1 MKQLLDY
8 QNTARAQIIDFYQKY
23 LRTVSSLSTAGIS
36 KTTAS
41 TLAWQDS
48 IERVNRI
55 YRESIDREGNSIP
68 NCSVTIPT
76 GGGKTATGLVAAA
89 ELATLETHRQNFIV
103 WMVPSDAIYTQVK
116 QSFSPE
122 GAYNRLL
129 FSLTG
134 KKINLKLSTDVW
146 IDEDLT
152 SNDSLTILLLSKDS
166 LVRDTRNRKA
176 LLIYRNTDNV
186 ARLSCFIG
194 HAQPSLFAL
203 LELIK
208 PIFVIDESHKIYTS
222 IGQRFFQETSVA
234 RFVLELSATPKR
246 YSEDHYPN
254 IICEFSAADLI
265 KHSLIKKGI
274 KYNATIGQSLDELL
288 ESVIGLRAI
297 LAKKLSDSGSQITP
311 RVLIS
316 SEFTGTQRASEE
328 YSVDS
333 ICSKL
338 NTLGIQRSE
347 IIIKS
352 SERNELKDRNL
363 DNPDEPG
370 NFILTKTALVEG
382 WDCKSV
388 YIIVLLNRIG
398 ADLTN
403 TQIIGRGLRQ
413 PQRTYFDDESLNTL
427 YLVTNSERYD
437 TAIRSLTGYL
447 YENGLSQVHV
457 SQGKAVERSPIK
469 LSLVRD
475 LPTSHINFNRTIY
488 SSSRIKKHVATAI
501 RQRSD
506 EFKNVFSTRQIE
518 HIQGVIDMRTGTAGA
533 STHRELTQTRLH
545 SRSNKGY
552 GYNTLF
558 HKLYISMRNYFLSS
572 QDCGSFVKTL
582 MDNSLDELSTAAS
595 DEQIVYDCIE
605 IAKLIQRQKLNELFD
620 QLLKSNTELIEG
632 MMSDIFGTGFE
643 VNVVNTN
650 DLLNFNN
657 SCLEPVP
664 HELFNSEE
672 LEYARFLDLL
682 GVIWMKTTP
691 KFKIDFPYPLGTFYP
706 DFIVTLP
713 NSPGSPTVYI
723 ETKGG
728 HLIANEDSQAKET
741 ACDLITTLFQKKII
755 LIFGSFEKCRADLEN
770 LLKKY
775 N

>member
-1 MKQLLDY
+1 MRQLLDY
-8 QNTARAQIIDFYQKY
+8 QNTARAQIVDFYQKY
-23 LRTVSSLSTAGIS
+23 LRTISSLEAAGIS
-36 KTTAS
+36 TTTAS

-48 IERVNRI
+48 LERTHKN
-55 YRESIDREGNSIP
+55 YRESIDHEGKSIP

-76 GGGKTATGLVAAA
+76 GGGKTATGLAAA
-89 ELATLETHRQNFIV
+89 ADLATLETQRQTFIV

-116 QSFSPE
+116 QSFSAE
-122 GAYNRLL
+122 GAYYRLL
-129 FSLTG
+129 YSLTG
-134 KKINLKLSTDVW
+134 KKINLKLSTDTW
-146 IDEDLT
+146 IEEDLT
-152 SNDSLTILLLSKDS
+152 ANDSLTILLLSKDA
-166 LVRDTRNRKA
+166 LVRDARSRKA
-176 LLIYRNTDNV
+176 LLIYRNADNV
-186 ARLSCFIG
+186 SRLSCFIG
-194 HAQPSLFAL
+194 HTQPSLFKL
-203 LELIK
+203 LELVK

-222 IGQRFFQETSVA
+222 IGQQFFQETSIT

-254 IICEFSAADLI
+254 IICEFSASDLI

-288 ESVIGLRAI
+288 ESVIGLREI
-297 LAKKLSDSGSQITP
+297 LAKKLSNLSIQIKP

-338 NTLGIQRSE
+338 NTLGVQRSE

-363 DNPDEPG
+363 DNPNEPG

-413 PQRTYFDDESLNTL
+413 PQRAYFEDESLNTL

-437 TAIRSLTGYL
+437 TAIKSLTGYL

-457 SQGKAVERSPIK
+457 SQGGIIERFSIK
-469 LSLVRD
+469 LSLVRN
-475 LPTSHINFNRTIY
+475 LPTSHINFNRAIY
-488 SSSRIKKHVATAI
+488 TSSRIKKHVASAI
-501 RQRSD
+501 TQRSD
-506 EFKNVFSTRQIE
+506 EFIDVFSTRQIE

-533 STHRELTQTRLH
+533 STHKELVH
-545 SRSNKGY
+545 KKFEGRSNKGY

-558 HKLYISMRNYFLSS
+558 HKLYIGMRNYFLSS
-572 QDCGSFVKTL
+572 QDCGLFVKNL
-582 MDNSLDELSTAAS
+582 MDNSLDKLSTAAN
-595 DEQIVYDCIE
+595 DEQIVYECIE
-605 IAKLIQRQKLNELFD
+605 MAKLIQRQELNDLFD
-620 QLLKSNTELIEG
+620 HLLKNNTELIEG
-632 MMSDIFGTGFE
+632 LMSDLFGNVFE
-643 VNVVNTN
+643 IDVVNPI

-657 SCLEPVP
+657 SCVEPVP
-664 HELFNSEE
+664 CELFNNAE

-682 GVIWMKTTP
+682 GVNWMKTTP

-713 NSPGSPTVYI
+713 NSPGSPTIYI

-728 HLIANEDSQAKET
+728 HLIASEDSRAKQT
-741 ACDLITTLFQKKII
+741 ACTLISKLFQNRIT
-755 LIFGSFEKCRADLEN
+755 LIFGSFEKCRADLGS
-770 LLKKY
+770 LIKKPS
-775 N
+775 